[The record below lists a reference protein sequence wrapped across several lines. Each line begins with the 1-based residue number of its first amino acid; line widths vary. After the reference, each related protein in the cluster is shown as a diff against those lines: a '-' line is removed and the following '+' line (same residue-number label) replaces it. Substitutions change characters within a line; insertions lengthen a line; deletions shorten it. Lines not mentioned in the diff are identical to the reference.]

1 MATRKIKDRRNSATR
16 RLNRLGTATVELA
29 IVAPLLIVLTL
40 GTMDICSLIFLKEA
54 ATLAA
59 YEGARVG
66 IEKGKTDAD
75 AKDRVI
81 DFLISRNIIHSA
93 SACVMISDPS
103 FEEAETLEHVTVT
116 VTLPI
121 EGNLIIAPQIL
132 ENLELSSSV
141 TMRKEY
147 RNLSS

>member
-1 MATRKIKDRRNSATR
+1 M
-16 RLNRLGTATVELA
+16 
-29 IVAPLLIVLTL
+29 
-40 GTMDICSLIFLKEA
+40 
-54 ATLAA
+54 
-59 YEGARVG
+59 G

-81 DFLISRNIIHSA
+81 DFLISRNIIHST
-93 SACVMISDPS
+93 SDCVTISDPS

-121 EGNLIIAPQIL
+121 EGNLIIAPQVIQ
-132 ENLELSSSV
+132 NFELSASV